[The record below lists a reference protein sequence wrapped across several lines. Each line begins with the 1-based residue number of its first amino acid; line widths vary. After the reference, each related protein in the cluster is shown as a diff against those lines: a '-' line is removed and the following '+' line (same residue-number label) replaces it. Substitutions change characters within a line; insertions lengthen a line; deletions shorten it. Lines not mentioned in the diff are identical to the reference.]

1 VDSLPRK
8 LPVLFSLLPLRWRIV
23 RAKAKIRDAGI
34 PYQVPSLAELP
45 ERLDT
50 VLQVI
55 YLVFNEG
62 YAASSGTSLT
72 RTALGRSHP
81 FGATGY
87 GLLPAPE
94 VIGLLAL
101 MLLQESRRT
110 ARTSS
115 TGVILLEDQNRSL
128 WNLEQISEGGGAGAA
143 SARHDNSVRT
153 HFRLRSRQCIQHR
166 SQGQRT
172 GEDCRFVRCASR

>member
-1 VDSLPRK
+1 
-8 LPVLFSLLPLRWRIV
+8 V

-34 PYQVPSLAELP
+34 QVPSLAELP

-101 MLLQESRRT
+101 MLLQ
-110 ARTSS
+110 
-115 TGVILLEDQNRSL
+115 NR
-128 WNLEQISEGGGAGAA
+128 GALHAL
-143 SARHDNSVRT
+143 HPQET
-153 HFRLRSRQCIQHR
+153 
-166 SQGQRT
+166 
-172 GEDCRFVRCASR
+172 